1 MSKSMPIFAAETTV
15 SAEEFRTLL
24 LASGLGVRRPV
35 DDLARLD
42 AMLRNANV
50 VLTARID
57 GVLVG
62 IARAV
67 TDFVF
72 CCYLSDLAVHENA
85 QGQGIGARLIEEVR
99 KHVGP
104 SVSVILNSVS
114 ESVGFYERTTMSPLP
129 NCFWHRREH

>member
-35 DDLARLD
+35 DDLVRLD

-104 SVSVILNSVS
+104 SVSVILNSVP

>member
-15 SAEEFRTLL
+15 SVEEFRTLL
-24 LASGLGVRRPV
+24 LASGPGVRRPV
-35 DDLARLD
+35 DDLVRLD

>member
-1 MSKSMPIFAAETTV
+1 MSAPMPIFAAETTV

-50 VLTARID
+50 VLTARVD
-57 GVLVG
+57 GALVG

-104 SVSVILNSVS
+104 SVSVILNSVP

>member
-104 SVSVILNSVS
+104 SVSVILNSVP